1 MPVSMEEDLAKR
13 LDLELGDR
21 ITWQVQGVEV
31 ESVVT
36 SIRKVDWGRLATNF
50 FVVMPPIALEHAP
63 QSAVVLAHLADA
75 DARAELQRDLVG
87 EFPNVSA
94 LDATVILRAVD
105 ATMAQVSTAIRVL
118 ALFTLGTGLAILL
131 AAASAARSERLREAL
146 LLRVLG
152 ASLATVRRIQAT
164 EALALGCLAAGVGSA
179 LSLVAAWALVRFL
192 FELPFDPPWLDLSM
206 MTLVTLGITALLGSL
221 GSRHA
226 RELSPQAALR
236 ASERFGTGAA

>member
-1 MPVSMEEDLAKR
+1 
-13 LDLELGDR
+13 
-21 ITWQVQGVEV
+21 
-31 ESVVT
+31 
-36 SIRKVDWGRLATNF
+36 
-50 FVVMPPIALEHAP
+50 
-63 QSAVVLAHLADA
+63 
-75 DARAELQRDLVG
+75 
-87 EFPNVSA
+87 
-94 LDATVILRAVD
+94 
-105 ATMAQVSTAIRVL
+105 VSTAIRVL

-206 MTLVTLGITALLGSL
+206 MTLVTLGITALIGSL